1 MISKKTLVIVSI
13 IFAMLYHVIMHLD
26 LYGPTLG
33 KTISNSNSF
42 LALGSSL
49 IMLFVYITT
58 KWRVDLKD
66 SKVLILYDIIIIYV
80 FICYFRGFLNIYKT
94 FTLKEML
101 FSPYAGLSFF
111 PMLFFIVGIN
121 RKYFYFVNRFIFVY
135 CLVIFVLSLPLIR
148 YFELQYFLLMP
159 LFYVIVTFPMQTPR
173 DRILTFVIA
182 VVVVI
187 TSMTNRAGVLRA
199 SISYMIVILFYL
211 VLKMK
216 VNKKFITVIVFLAL
230 TVPFYLIYLGISG
243 KDVFKMVLG
252 ENKLEGYGQENLRSD
267 TRTFLYVDVFRD
279 LKINQAFTFG
289 KGINAGYA
297 SDDFETFNRVAI
309 EVGFLQILLK
319 SGIIGFLLYS
329 SLIISAIF
337 MALNK
342 SANYFI
348 KYLALLLCGYF
359 FMLFIENIIAFN
371 LLNVV
376 IWFVVGI
383 CHSKELRALNDQE
396 IKELFLNGQLK
407 KDPV

>member
-1 MISKKTLVIVSI
+1 MISKKILVIVSI

-26 LYGPTLG
+26 LYGPSLG
-33 KTISNSNSF
+33 KTVANSNSF

-49 IMLFVYITT
+49 IMAFVYIST
-58 KWRVDLKD
+58 KWRVDLNG
-66 SKVLILYDIIIIYV
+66 SKVLVLYEIIIIYV
-80 FICYFRGFLNIYKT
+80 LICYFRGFLNIYKT
-94 FTLKEML
+94 YTIKEML
-101 FSPYAGLSFF
+101 FSPYAGLSLF
-111 PMLFFIVGIN
+111 PMFFFIVGIN
-121 RKYFYFVNRFIFVY
+121 RKYFYFFNRFLFIY

-173 DRILTFVIA
+173 DRILTFVMA
-182 VVVVI
+182 MVVVI

-199 SISYMIVILFYL
+199 SISYMIIILFYV
-211 VLKMK
+211 VLKMRI
-216 VNKKFITVIVFLAL
+216 NKKFITVIVFIAL

-252 ENKLEGYGQENLRSD
+252 ENKLEGYAQENLRSD

-279 LKINQAFTFG
+279 LKINQAFAFG

-329 SLIISAIF
+329 ALIISSIF

-359 FMLFIENIIAFN
+359 FMLFIENIVAFN

-376 IWFVVGI
+376 IWFIVGV
-383 CHSKELRALNDQE
+383 CHSKELRALNDEE

-407 KDPV
+407 KVPA